1 MSAILSQKPTFICA
15 VLSDA
20 ASLGWVKPSVD
31 RLSLSPANNIDS
43 VQFITGDSSFSCFY
57 GCGLFK
63 SLVRILVGKLG
74 YEIRKKPKESHRGS
88 WWASARPSLPEK
100 ALHPDTQGRFRETL
114 SDPVNLLIER
124 DPMAGVVLGGLV
136 KLHTGILV
144 PASGSES
151 YYGRERLSDI
161 LTLNRGVHEPLEEF
175 AFQEVVKVI
184 GSSPVMLELGAY
196 WGHYSMWLNK
206 FRPNSD
212 VYLVEP
218 DLAHLR
224 VGIEN
229 FRRNELKGTFISAM
243 VAKNHFE
250 VDQFISERG
259 LDRLDILHSD
269 IEGAEVSMLEG
280 CERSFSEAKITY
292 CFIATHSQEL
302 HAQVSNK
309 LQSAGFR
316 IEASADFDKE
326 TTSWEG
332 FVFAV
337 HKSVPVVL
345 GDFRY
350 LGREQISR
358 ASPEVILDTLSGY
371 AKSMTRKP
379 RR

>member
-1 MSAILSQKPTFICA
+1 
-15 VLSDA
+15 
-20 ASLGWVKPSVD
+20 
-31 RLSLSPANNIDS
+31 
-43 VQFITGDSSFSCFY
+43 
-57 GCGLFK
+57 
-63 SLVRILVGKLG
+63 LVGKLG
-74 YEIRKKPKESHRGS
+74 YEIRKKQSNSGS
-88 WWASARPSLPEK
+88 WLTPARALLPEK
-100 ALHPDTQGRFRETL
+100 ALSSDIQGRHREIL

-124 DPMAGVVLGGLV
+124 DPMAGVVLGDLV

-151 YYGRERLSDI
+151 YYGQERLSEI

-175 AFQEVVKVI
+175 AFQEAVKVI

-196 WGHYSMWLNK
+196 WGHYSMWLKK

-218 DLAHLR
+218 DPAHLR
-224 VGIEN
+224 IGTDN

-243 VAKNHFE
+243 VGKGHFE
-250 VDQFISERG
+250 VDQFIKERG
-259 LDRLDILHSD
+259 LDHLDILHAD

-280 CERSFSEAKITY
+280 CERSLGEAKITY

-302 HAQVSNK
+302 HSQVSNK

-337 HKSVPVVL
+337 HKSAPVVL
-345 GDFRY
+345 NNFQY
-350 LGREQISR
+350 LGREQILRS
-358 ASPEVILDTLSGY
+358 SPDVILDTLNGY
-371 AKSMTRKP
+371 AKSMTRKSP
-379 RR
+379 D

>member
-1 MSAILSQKPTFICA
+1 
-15 VLSDA
+15 
-20 ASLGWVKPSVD
+20 
-31 RLSLSPANNIDS
+31 
-43 VQFITGDSSFSCFY
+43 
-57 GCGLFK
+57 
-63 SLVRILVGKLG
+63 VRTLVGKLG
-74 YEIRKKPKESHRGS
+74 YEIIKKQCDHGS
-88 WWASARPSLPEK
+88 WLAPARAPVPEK
-100 ALHPDTQGRFRETL
+100 ASVPDTQGRHREIL
-114 SDPVNLLIER
+114 SDPINLLIER

-136 KLHTGILV
+136 KLHTGVLV

-151 YYGRERLSDI
+151 YYGRLSEI
-161 LTLNRGVHEPLEEF
+161 LMLNRGVHEPLEEF
-175 AFQEVVKVI
+175 TFQEVVKVI

-196 WGHYSMWLNK
+196 WGHYSMWLKK

-218 DLAHLR
+218 DPTHLR

-243 VAKNHFE
+243 VGKDHFE
-250 VDQFISERG
+250 VDQFIKERS
-259 LDRLDILHSD
+259 LDHLDILHAD

-280 CERSFSEAKITY
+280 CERSLSEAKITY

-302 HAQVSNK
+302 HSKVSNK

-337 HKSVPVVL
+337 HKSAPVVL
-345 GDFRY
+345 DDFQY
-350 LGREQISR
+350 LGREQILRS
-358 ASPEVILDTLSGY
+358 SPEVILDTLNGY
-371 AKSMTRKP
+371 AKSITRKP